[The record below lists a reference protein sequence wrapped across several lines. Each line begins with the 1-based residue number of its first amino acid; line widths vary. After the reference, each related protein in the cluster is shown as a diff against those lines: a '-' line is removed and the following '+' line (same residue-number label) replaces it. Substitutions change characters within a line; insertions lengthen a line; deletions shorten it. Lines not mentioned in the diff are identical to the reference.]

1 MHIKSKTPQR
11 QRLRERVMENER
23 ERERERKRSES
34 VGKRMFYNIF
44 IGCAGEGVKGQE
56 SRQPGRQEVKVC

>member
-11 QRLRERVMENER
+11 QRLREAER
-23 ERERERKRSES
+23 ERVCSES

-44 IGCAGEGVKGQE
+44 IGCAGEGVKGHE
-56 SRQPGRQEVKVC
+56 SRQAGVQEVKVC

>member
-11 QRLRERVMENER
+11 QRLREAER
-23 ERERERKRSES
+23 EREREKSERERSES

-44 IGCAGEGVKGQE
+44 IGCAGEGVKGHE
-56 SRQPGRQEVKVC
+56 SRQAGVQEVKVC

>member
-11 QRLRERVMENER
+11 QRLREAEKER
-23 ERERERKRSES
+23 ERESDGERSES

-44 IGCAGEGVKGQE
+44 IGCAGEGVKGHE
-56 SRQPGRQEVKVC
+56 SRQAGVQEVKVC